1 METATEQISTI
12 LSQAKTAERP
22 NFQQLHLAIESV
34 FCSAKA
40 TVLDELRMLMS
51 AKLQNPPLPE
61 LKF

>member
-1 METATEQISTI
+1 MELATEQISTI
-12 LSQAKTAERP
+12 LSEARTADRP

-40 TVLDELRMLMS
+40 KVLDELRAMMS
-51 AKLQNPPLPE
+51 AKFQNPPLPE